1 MNDIRY
7 NEAHVWASIDD
18 YGTVLIGVS
27 EYAQEQ
33 LGDIVYVELPEV
45 GQDVSAGDEIAVI
58 ESVKTTSEIAAPVTG
73 TIYMINEDLA
83 ERPEL
88 INESPLEE
96 GWLFRIEPGDIDEQS
111 ELMSEADYTRFVEEE
126 A

>member
-1 MNDIRY
+1 
-7 NEAHVWASIDD
+7 VWASIDD
-18 YGTVLIGVS
+18 YGMVVIGIS

-33 LGDIVYVELPEV
+33 LGDIVYVELPEI
-45 GQDVSAGDEIAVI
+45 GQEVSAGDEIAVI

-83 ERPEL
+83 DRPEL
-88 INESPLEE
+88 INESPLED
-96 GWLFRIEPGDIDEQS
+96 GWLFRIEPDDIDEQS
-111 ELMSEADYTRFVEEE
+111 ELMSEADYIQFVEDE